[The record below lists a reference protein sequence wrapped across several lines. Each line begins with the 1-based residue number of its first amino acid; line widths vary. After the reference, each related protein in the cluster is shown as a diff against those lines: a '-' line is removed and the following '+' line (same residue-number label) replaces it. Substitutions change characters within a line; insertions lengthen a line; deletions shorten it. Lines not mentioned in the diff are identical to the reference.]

1 MSLAK
6 CTQATPEFR
15 TYGECKRSSSGAGCT
30 AAYAVSDLIDTT
42 LHIISIPPAFAA
54 LHVPAGLAC
63 RTTKPYPACA
73 EVDSGKHATLAGP
86 SEHVIADSVFDRLV
100 ALASVEGV
108 KPKNKVTDKTQ
119 RRKRGGTSDNKSKR
133 RAKK

>member
-1 MSLAK
+1 MSLTK

-15 TYGECKRSSSGAGCT
+15 TYGECKRSSSGTGCT
-30 AAYAVSDLIDTT
+30 AAYAVSELIDTA
-42 LHIISIPPAFAA
+42 LHAISIPPAFAA

-63 RTTKPYPACA
+63 HTTKPYPACA

-86 SEHVIADSVFDRLV
+86 SKNVIADNIFDRLV

-108 KPKNKVTDKTQ
+108 KSKNTSKDKTQ
-119 RRKRGGTSDNKSKR
+119 RRKRGDASDNKSTR

>member
-6 CTQATPEFR
+6 YTQATPDFR

-30 AAYAVSDLIDTT
+30 AAYAVSDLVDTV
-42 LHIISIPPAFAA
+42 LHSIAIPPAFAA

-63 RTTKPYPACA
+63 RVTKPYPVCA
-73 EVDSGKHATLAGP
+73 EVDSGKHVTLAGP

-108 KPKNKVTDKTQ
+108 KPKNKVTDKTL
-119 RRKRGGTSDNKSKR
+119 RRKRGSASDNKSKR

>member
-6 CTQATPEFR
+6 YTQATPDFR

-30 AAYAVSDLIDTT
+30 AAYAVSDLIDTV
-42 LHIISIPPAFAA
+42 LHSIAIPPAFAA

-63 RTTKPYPACA
+63 RVTKPSPVCA

-108 KPKNKVTDKTQ
+108 KHKNKVTDKTL
-119 RRKRGGTSDNKSKR
+119 RRKRGGVSDKKSKR